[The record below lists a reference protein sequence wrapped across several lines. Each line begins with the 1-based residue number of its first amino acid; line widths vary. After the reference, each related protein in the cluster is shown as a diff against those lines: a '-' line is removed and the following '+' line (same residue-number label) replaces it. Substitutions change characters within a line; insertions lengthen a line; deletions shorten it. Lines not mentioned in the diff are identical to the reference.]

1 MACHGC
7 GTKPHQS
14 RTEQRLEGYRSA
26 ATMAHAAIAP
36 IAAESACRWFS
47 DDMPSNQFTVAL
59 AEGLGANV
67 VVVAEAGGPV
77 VVVAASVVVVVAA
90 SVVVVVAA
98 SVVVVAASV
107 VVVVAASVVV
117 AADVVVAASVV
128 VVEVLAPMSNCF
140 EPRA

>member
-36 IAAESACRWFS
+36 IAAESTCRWFP

-67 VVVAEAGGPV
+67 VVVAEAGGP
-77 VVVAASVVVVVAA
+77 
-90 SVVVVVAA
+90 VVVVAA

>member
-1 MACHGC
+1 MVAPLRQMTMSALGMPVSPTPRPTHASWDRV
-7 GTKPHQS
+7 TVNS
-14 RTEQRLEGYRSA
+14 IVVLSLE
-26 ATMAHAAIAP
+26 ILNV
-36 IAAESACRWFS
+36 AESLL
-47 DDMPSNQFTVAL
+47 SNVNA
-59 AEGLGANV
+59 
-67 VVVAEAGGPV
+67 
-77 VVVAASVVVVVAA
+77 VVVVAA

>member
-36 IAAESACRWFS
+36 IAAESTCRWFP

-67 VVVAEAGGPV
+67 VVVAEAGGP
-77 VVVAASVVVVVAA
+77 VVVVAA